1 MDVSNFEY
9 HLPSELIAQEPL
21 PYRGDSRLLF
31 LDRAHSKIEH
41 SYFQQLEDYLKPGD
55 TLVLNDTRVIPARL
69 IGQRRDTGGKVE
81 VVLINKLEH
90 KVGQCTWEVL
100 LKPGRKAR
108 PGKELVFG
116 DGRLSAEV
124 VEATEEGGRILSFQ
138 YEGIFEEVLAQL
150 GTLPLPPYIKKQLKD
165 SERYQTVYSRFEGSV
180 AAPTAGLHFTPEK
193 LEKLHYKG
201 ITTVFITL
209 HVGLGTFRPVKT
221 EQVEEHK
228 MHEEYYSVTPE
239 AASLLNQALA
249 QKSRIIA
256 VGTTS
261 CRVLETIKE
270 EKGFLPR
277 SGWTGIF
284 IYPGYEFKA
293 IDGLLTN
300 FHLPRS
306 TLIMLVSAFGG
317 KDLVMSAYQEAVKM
331 RYRFYSFGD
340 AMLIL

>member
-9 HLPSELIAQEPL
+9 NLPSELIAQEPL
-21 PYRGDSRLLF
+21 PHRGDSRLLF
-31 LDRAHSKIEH
+31 LDRTHPKIEH
-41 SYFQQLEDYLKPGD
+41 GYFRQLEDYLKPGD
-55 TLVLNDTRVIPARL
+55 TLVLNNTRVIPARL
-69 IGQRRDTGGKVE
+69 IGQRKDTGGKVE
-81 VVLINKLEH
+81 VFLLKKLEH
-90 KVGQCTWEVL
+90 KAEQCNWEVL
-100 LKPGRKAR
+100 VKPGRKVR

-116 DGRLSAEV
+116 DGRLRAEV
-124 VEATEEGGRILSFQ
+124 VESTEEGGRILSFH

-150 GTLPLPPYIKKQLKD
+150 GTVPLPPYIKKQLKD
-165 SERYQTVYSRFEGSV
+165 TERYQTVYSRFEGSV
-180 AAPTAGLHFTPEK
+180 AAPTAGLHFTLEK
-193 LEKLHYKG
+193 LETLNNKG
-201 ITTVFITL
+201 ISTVFITL

-228 MHEEYYSVTPE
+228 MHQEYYSVTPE
-239 AASLLNQALA
+239 VAALLNKSLEER
-249 QKSRIIA
+249 SRIIA

-261 CRVLETIKE
+261 CRVLETIKG
-270 EKGFLPR
+270 EKGFLSG

-293 IDGLLTN
+293 IHGLLTN

-317 KDLVMSAYQEAVKM
+317 KDLVMRAYQEAVKM